1 MWYSDI
7 TYPVIAIYVLIC
19 ALVGTIGMGRQIG
32 FWLTFIVSIF
42 TTPIIG
48 LIVAALSSKQTVD
61 VNVKKEPHQTYD
73 VSDELIKLHGL
84 IEKGIITEEEF
95 QKRKN
100 IILNKQ

>member
-7 TYPVIAIYVLIC
+7 VFPVIAIYILFC
-19 ALVGTIGMGRQIG
+19 ALIGTIGMGRQIG
-32 FWLTFIVSIF
+32 FWLTFIISIL

-48 LIVAALSSKQTVD
+48 LIVAALSSKKMVD
-61 VNVKKEPHQTYD
+61 VNVKKEPREVYD

-95 QKRKN
+95 QERKK
-100 IILNKQ
+100 IILNK